1 MNMFNILLK
10 AETAEPGFPW
20 VLLLGMFI
28 IMYFFMIRPQQK
40 RQKEAK
46 KSSEMQL
53 AKGDKVVTIGGVHGK
68 ILSISDLT
76 VVLEV
81 ESGKIR
87 VSKSALS
94 PSGSPE
100 LKTKNK

>member
-1 MNMFNILLK
+1 MFNILLQ

-46 KSSEMQL
+46 EFRDAIS
-53 AKGDKVVTIGGVHGK
+53 KGDKVVTIGGVHGK

-94 PSGSPE
+94 PTGSPE
-100 LKTKNK
+100 AEDVK